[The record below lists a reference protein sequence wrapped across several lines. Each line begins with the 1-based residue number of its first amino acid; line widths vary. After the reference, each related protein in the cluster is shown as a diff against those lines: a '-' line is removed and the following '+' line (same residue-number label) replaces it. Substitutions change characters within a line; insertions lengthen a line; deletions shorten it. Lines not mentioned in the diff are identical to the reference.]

1 MKKLME
7 HIDSLILNWGVE
19 DGKLSSLEELY
30 GVLIDK
36 GWDHP
41 SATAYLNNI
50 HKVFLGEAPEDDTKP
65 LTDKDKEILKQK
77 GLAYIRGTKPPEYGK
92 KNNKGEGEKPAVFV
106 NVDGKLQKPDE
117 AEKDTD
123 SKSKDKEEDETQK
136 ATPDDFDVDKHLDNP
151 PEKKK
156 NISKENQ
163 KKVNFLKKKVEE
175 ARDLLDK
182 DKQDLVDECM
192 DKIETLY
199 DDDATEDEKKEAAEW
214 LMKNGRFSTNAMPK
228 SGLRKAY
235 LNGIGGMRKILS
247 ASGTKASEDLVQQM
261 EKYVDLGEPFNPRA
275 LKDGFSAA
283 AKPDLGDEN
292 IAKPEDDES
301 VKEFHERHPIMKKIR
316 SGLHGLYVVKD
327 KDGRAKMPSSQY
339 SKDYLEQSI
348 NNPALQNTIDF
359 AKEQAEAGNVD
370 EGVPKAL
377 EAHQKRL
384 QKILEEVPVPSEE
397 ARKAIADSYNQLMVD
412 LHKADS
418 DIANSILKQIAENN
432 LYEQEL
438 ANGEEVYL
446 PSAGNFP
453 AGDKIKVNGGEV
465 VALISCKWGKQG
477 RTYGCPA
484 NSKTICEL
492 HQDKSKQNNQGQY
505 LGEEGHTLLI
515 NDDLIKGENKKET
528 KEKTKNWIKKT
539 LQEVDLGDTF
549 TEEEIEKIAEITADY
564 MEEIERIQELTKDLK
579 PANVKWETFQREMKK
594 IDDKFRK
601 LMGGVITKEHAAALI
616 GENNAGNLIER
627 GGKVKPEALLS
638 AIEIANNIRT
648 NETLTELEH
657 NKQFYDENNEPKFVT
672 SKGTNDPND
681 YSITFRT
688 RRTKGR
694 SGGGCQ
700 LSFTGDG
707 KPADVELKDG
717 GEVLDSETGEIK
729 EV

>member
-1 MKKLME
+1 M
-7 HIDSLILNWGVE
+7 
-19 DGKLSSLEELY
+19 
-30 GVLIDK
+30 
-36 GWDHP
+36 
-41 SATAYLNNI
+41 
-50 HKVFLGEAPEDDTKP
+50 
-65 LTDKDKEILKQK
+65 
-77 GLAYIRGTKPPEYGK
+77 
-92 KNNKGEGEKPAVFV
+92 
-106 NVDGKLQKPDE
+106 
-117 AEKDTD
+117 
-123 SKSKDKEEDETQK
+123 
-136 ATPDDFDVDKHLDNP
+136 
-151 PEKKK
+151 
-156 NISKENQ
+156 
-163 KKVNFLKKKVEE
+163 
-175 ARDLLDK
+175 
-182 DKQDLVDECM
+182 
-192 DKIETLY
+192 
-199 DDDATEDEKKEAAEW
+199 
-214 LMKNGRFSTNAMPK
+214 
-228 SGLRKAY
+228 
-235 LNGIGGMRKILS
+235 
-247 ASGTKASEDLVQQM
+247 
-261 EKYVDLGEPFNPRA
+261 
-275 LKDGFSAA
+275 
-283 AKPDLGDEN
+283 
-292 IAKPEDDES
+292 
-301 VKEFHERHPIMKKIR
+301 
-316 SGLHGLYVVKD
+316 
-327 KDGRAKMPSSQY
+327 
-339 SKDYLEQSI
+339 
-348 NNPALQNTIDF
+348 
-359 AKEQAEAGNVD
+359 
-370 EGVPKAL
+370 
-377 EAHQKRL
+377 
-384 QKILEEVPVPSEE
+384 EEVPVPSEE
-397 ARKAIADSYNQLMVD
+397 ARKAIADSYNQLMLD

-694 SGGGCQ
+694 SGGGYQ

>member
-65 LTDKDKEILKQK
+65 LTDKDKELLKQK
-77 GLAYIRGTKPPEYGK
+77 GLAYIRGTKPAEYGK

-163 KKVNFLKKKVEE
+163 KKVNFLKKKVDE

-327 KDGRAKMPSSQY
+327 KDGSAKMPSSQY

-384 QKILEEVPVPSEE
+384 QKILKEVPVPSEE

>member
-1 MKKLME
+1 ME

-65 LTDKDKEILKQK
+65 LTDKDKELLKQK
-77 GLAYIRGTKPPEYGK
+77 GLAYIRGTKPAEYGK

-163 KKVNFLKKKVEE
+163 KKVNFLKKKVDE

-192 DKIETLY
+192 EKIETLY

-327 KDGRAKMPSSQY
+327 KDGSAKMPSSQY

-384 QKILEEVPVPSEE
+384 QKILKEVPVPSEE

>member
-1 MKKLME
+1 ME

-163 KKVNFLKKKVEE
+163 KKVNFLKKKVDE

-192 DKIETLY
+192 DRIETLY
-199 DDDATEDEKKEAAEW
+199 DDDATEEEKKEAAEW

-228 SGLRKAY
+228 SGQRKAY

-247 ASGTKASEDLVQQM
+247 ASGTVASEDLVQQM

-327 KDGRAKMPSSQY
+327 KDGKAKMPSSQY

-384 QKILEEVPVPSEE
+384 QKILEDIPVPSEE

-657 NKQFYDENNEPKFVT
+657 NKQFYDENGEPKFVT